1 MKKYVYIFIGGF
13 IGAIL
18 RYLLKEVTLGT
29 LITNVLG
36 CFLIGLILTLAFE
49 ILDFNS
55 NIRLGIATGLLG
67 AFTTFSTVC
76 KESFKLI
83 VSGNY
88 LSCILYIFVT
98 VAFGLFAVYLG
109 TVLAKKIV
117 SNRVM

>member
-1 MKKYVYIFIGGF
+1 MKKYLYIFIGGF

-18 RYLLKEVTLGT
+18 RYLLKELTLGT

-49 ILDFNS
+49 ILDFDS
-55 NIRLGIATGLLG
+55 NIRLGIVTGLLG
-67 AFTTFSTVC
+67 AFTTFSTLC
-76 KESFKLI
+76 KESFILI
-83 VSGNY
+83 ATGEIFDSIIY
-88 LSCILYIFVT
+88 ILSTIAL
-98 VAFGLFAVYLG
+98 GLLAVYLG